1 MVLEDKLDARRE
13 LKDLFL
19 AIKKRNK
26 ISSSYM
32 AEEFSESW
40 GCSRSSVLQYLDQTF
55 LGGIPFS
62 RIDSNNTK
70 KNNYVGSHSQLSI
83 SELHATR
90 IVEIMKKI
98 NPKDDEIYRI
108 SELLEQLNPNCFPSM
123 LK

>member
-26 ISSSYM
+26 IRSSYM
-32 AEEFSESW
+32 ADEFSESW

-62 RIDSNNTK
+62 RVEPSNTK
-70 KNNYVGSHSQLSI
+70 KNNYVGSHSQLPI

-108 SELLEQLNPNCFPSM
+108 SELLEQLNPNYFPSM